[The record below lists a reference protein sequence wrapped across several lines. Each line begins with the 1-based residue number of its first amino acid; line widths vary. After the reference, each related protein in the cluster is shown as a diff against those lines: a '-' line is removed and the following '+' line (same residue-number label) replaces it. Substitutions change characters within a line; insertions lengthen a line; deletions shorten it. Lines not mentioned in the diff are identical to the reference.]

1 MEKNTNNYVIKEIF
15 YSNGVTF
22 RKERFNKETGEEIT
36 QYFSKNGEFIVEIKN
51 STLNNNEI
59 IYDIYSQKFLVK
71 KNGKFY
77 DKEVIYTKKIKYYYD
92 AGSIEEEFDD
102 CGRIHG
108 SRKIYMKI
116 VFGNMENQLV
126 LAKHIIK
133 MENCEAKD
141 IKNIIIMREY
151 SSGIMKVGNYI

>member
-1 MEKNTNNYVIKEIF
+1 MTV
-15 YSNGVTF
+15 
-22 RKERFNKETGEEIT
+22 
-36 QYFSKNGEFIVEIKN
+36 
-51 STLNNNEI
+51 
-59 IYDIYSQKFLVK
+59 
-71 KNGKFY
+71 
-77 DKEVIYTKKIKYYYD
+77 
-92 AGSIEEEFDD
+92 EEFMEVE
-102 CGRIHG
+102 RYMILME
-108 SRKIYMKI
+108 IYMKI